1 MQRLK
6 WEQKVDYFRQL
17 GYRPTGPK
25 ALEVHHSTSHR
36 FLLAGGED
44 SGKSYITA
52 KEMGPH
58 VLYPPEIKGNKI
70 VRPRYFAIAGPTY
83 EEPRM
88 EFGYL
93 MEDLKEMGALDGKP
107 SMPREGSWRMITG
120 VGNIVE
126 SRTLEDA
133 MNIRTWKPDGIAVV
147 EAGKVTWPAVKR
159 LQGRA
164 SARDA
169 FWFMSGTFEQSERWY
184 QQWFKIGQRP
194 NDMRLESIAIPT
206 YANEFNYP
214 GGRENSV
221 IQEMRRI
228 YDDEYW
234 QERIEAE
241 PIAPHGLV
249 LKGFKPHNVKE
260 SELNPNLPVYLWVD
274 PGYDA
279 AYAVEVFQIEGKT
292 AYGIDEVYEHD
303 RTTEEV
309 IGICKTRPW
318 WDCKKIATVDFA
330 ARQHQMGKSV
340 QEQWWEYAHLRL
352 TDLGKPILVK
362 DMAERIITKL
372 NAGEIFI
379 SPRQVGALAEA
390 DSGDPPWQGHRAWKH
405 KVDHDG
411 AIFDRNS
418 TEGNR
423 DAWMAIGYGLIRHFG
438 YAPRLRDYRPTQY
451 MPYTPEQYTNWN
463 KEPMRIVV

>member
-1 MQRLK
+1 
-6 WEQKVDYFRQL
+6 
-17 GYRPTGPK
+17 
-25 ALEVHHSTSHR
+25 
-36 FLLAGGED
+36 
-44 SGKSYITA
+44 
-52 KEMGPH
+52 
-58 VLYPPEIKGNKI
+58 
-70 VRPRYFAIAGPTY
+70 
-83 EEPRM
+83 
-88 EFGYL
+88 
-93 MEDLKEMGALDGKP
+93 
-107 SMPREGSWRMITG
+107 
-120 VGNIVE
+120 
-126 SRTLEDA
+126 
-133 MNIRTWKPDGIAVV
+133 
-147 EAGKVTWPAVKR
+147 
-159 LQGRA
+159 
-164 SARDA
+164 
-169 FWFMSGTFEQSERWY
+169 MSGTFEQSERWY

-260 SELNPNLPVYLWVD
+260 TELDPNLPVYLWVD

-451 MPYTPEQYTNWN
+451 MPYTPEQYTNWK
-463 KEPMRIVV
+463 KEPMRIVI